1 MGLGTRLVGSFES
14 VLSRRLCCR
23 RVWEAIKVKNNWKQ
37 VICSWRARLT
47 RRSTVELG
55 VFAGLAVM
63 AAVHAAMV
71 KEATHMPALASV
83 SLRGPDNTRP
93 EVVPAVHREAPAPVV
108 VEPTPAESK
117 RAEKMI
123 ERVSAET
130 RWFNGRPVRPA
141 RVLWMQVTAY
151 SPDARSCGQYADGKT
166 ATLHSVE
173 TNGGNLVAA
182 DTRLLPFGSMLSIE
196 GYDDGQIVP
205 VLDRGG
211 AIKGYHIDLLMPT
224 HGQARQWGDKR
235 MPVIVWEFADGKP
248 AEDPR
253 KFR

>member
-1 MGLGTRLVGSFES
+1 MKISWKQT
-14 VLSRRLCCR
+14 VLSL
-23 RVWEAIKVKNNWKQ
+23 
-37 VICSWRARLT
+37 RAKPT
-47 RRSTVELG
+47 RRAKVEAG
-55 VFAGLAVM
+55 VFCLLAGMV
-63 AAVHAAMV
+63 AVHAAMV
-71 KEATHMPALASV
+71 KEARHMPPLASI
-83 SLRGPDNTRP
+83 SLRGPDQTAP
-93 EVVPAVHREAPAPVV
+93 EIVPVARRAPAAPVI
-108 VEPTPAESK
+108 VEPTPAEAD
-117 RAEKMI
+117 RAERMI
-123 ERVSAET
+123 RQVSAET

-151 SPDARSCGQYADGKT
+151 SPDARSCGEFADGKT

-211 AIKGYHIDLLMPT
+211 AIKGYHIDLLMDT
-224 HGQARQWGDKR
+224 HQQARRWGDR
-235 MPVIVWEFADGKP
+235 RLPVVVWEYADGKP
-248 AEDPR
+248 ADDPR